1 MIAAAP
7 PLAELATRLLARER
21 ERARTAKLPAASAVC
36 ELATISRATDPGA
49 ARSEPAGKPPRDGG
63 RFGAALA
70 GPGPVDLVGALA
82 IACGDLADGFA
93 APPESRRRLTAHHR
107 AWIAVREIDRAVT
120 AAARHRLV
128 PPEIVKRAQRAIDR
142 ADVLIGAL
150 LPA

>member
-7 PLAELATRLLARER
+7 PLAELATRL
-21 ERARTAKLPAASAVC
+21 RTGTSKVTVASAGP
-36 ELATISRATDPGA
+36 EA
-49 ARSEPAGKPPRDGG
+49 A
-63 RFGAALA
+63 
-70 GPGPVDLVGALA
+70 DLVGTLA

-93 APPESRRRLTAHHR
+93 APPESRRRITAHHR
-107 AWIAVREIDRAVT
+107 AWIAIREIDRAVT
-120 AAARHRLV
+120 AAARRRLA